1 MTNKNVPD
9 LLSLHRD
16 LLSQWEKG
24 VNEILVKYLSSGDLQ
39 KQAQLLALPAKMKR
53 SYTKVLDRLPAT
65 RGDLVPLEERMKALE
80 DLLAR
85 AVQMLESS
93 VAEPQK
99 PTTATRAPRT
109 RSYKVPKNAQP

>member
-16 LLSQWEKG
+16 LLSQWETG

-39 KQAQLLALPAKMKR
+39 KQAQLLAIPGKMKR
-53 SYTKVLDRLPAT
+53 SYSKVLDRFPAT

-80 DLLAR
+80 DQLAR
-85 AVQMLESS
+85 ALLILEST
-93 VAEPQK
+93 VTEPKK

-109 RSYKVPKNAQP
+109 RSYKAPRNA